1 MITREELIRI
11 GRFNKPHGVKGELSF
26 TFTDDVFDRTEC
38 PYIVCEIDGIFVP
51 FFIEEYR
58 FKSDTTALIKL
69 EDVDNE
75 AGARPFTL
83 LDVYFPK
90 SYYKESNEDEAP
102 GDYFIGFT
110 VIDSEKGELGK
121 IVSIDDST
129 ENVLFEVEYNGRL
142 LLIPAVDEFVC
153 EIDEDDRKLYLNIP
167 DGLMD
172 L

>member
-75 AGARPFTL
+75 ADARPFTL

-90 SYYKESNEDEAP
+90 SYYKESSEDEAP

-129 ENVLFEVEYNGRL
+129 ENVLF
-142 LLIPAVDEFVC
+142 
-153 EIDEDDRKLYLNIP
+153 
-167 DGLMD
+167 
-172 L
+172 

>member
-83 LDVYFPK
+83 LD
-90 SYYKESNEDEAP
+90 EAP

-167 DGLMD
+167 DGLLD

>member
-38 PYIVCEIDGIFVP
+38 SYIVCEIDGIFVP

-75 AGARPFTL
+75 ADARPFTL

-90 SYYKESNEDEAP
+90 SYYK
-102 GDYFIGFT
+102 
-110 VIDSEKGELGK
+110 EKGELGK

-153 EIDEDDRKLYLNIP
+153 EIDEDNRKLYLNIP
-167 DGLMD
+167 DGLLD

>member
-38 PYIVCEIDGIFVP
+38 SYIVCEIDGIFVP

-69 EDVDNE
+69 EDV
-75 AGARPFTL
+75 
-83 LDVYFPK
+83 
-90 SYYKESNEDEAP
+90 
-102 GDYFIGFT
+102 
-110 VIDSEKGELGK
+110 
-121 IVSIDDST
+121 
-129 ENVLFEVEYNGRL
+129 LFEVEYNGRL

-153 EIDEDDRKLYLNIP
+153 EIDEDNRKLYLNIP
-167 DGLMD
+167 DGLLD

>member
-38 PYIVCEIDGIFVP
+38 SYIVCEIDGIFVP

-58 FKSDTTALIKL
+58 FKSDTTA
-69 EDVDNE
+69 
-75 AGARPFTL
+75 
-83 LDVYFPK
+83 
-90 SYYKESNEDEAP
+90 
-102 GDYFIGFT
+102 FT
-110 VIDSEKGELGK
+110 VIDSEKGVLGK
-121 IVSIDDST
+121 IVSIDDYT

-153 EIDEDDRKLYLNIP
+153 EIDEDNRKLYLNIP
-167 DGLMD
+167 DGLLD

>member
-75 AGARPFTL
+75 AVRVHLLYSMFISRSLITKNRMKMKLRGITL
-83 LDVYFPK
+83 
-90 SYYKESNEDEAP
+90 
-102 GDYFIGFT
+102 
-110 VIDSEKGELGK
+110 
-121 IVSIDDST
+121 
-129 ENVLFEVEYNGRL
+129 
-142 LLIPAVDEFVC
+142 
-153 EIDEDDRKLYLNIP
+153 
-167 DGLMD
+167 
-172 L
+172 